1 MSNGKT
7 YHSLVGNL
15 NYIRLLFFFW
25 SAGLFICS
33 SHFILFLFEVEG
45 VNECWWLS
53 VKIEFLQS

>member
-15 NYIRLLFFFW
+15 NYIRLLFFFFFG

-33 SHFILFLFEVEG
+33 SLFLFLFEVEG
-45 VNECWWLS
+45 VNEF
-53 VKIEFLQS
+53 VQRAGG